1 MSKSADANLVFV
13 KSTILHRSVILKNQ
27 ENRIELVTRPAGYQR
42 ALEAGI
48 TEDALID
55 QKIDLQGQYVFI
67 YYAKI

>member
-1 MSKSADANLVFV
+1 M
-13 KSTILHRSVILKNQ
+13 KNQ
-27 ENRIELVTRPAGYQR
+27 ENIIELVTRPVGDQR